1 MVEGTGSFDS
11 SVSAQC
17 LQQNSM
23 VISPF
28 VGMYLSGAGQA
39 RLKDIADA
47 RHDWDAWRLVDHY
60 KLLRDVHQT
69 ALHGILAS
77 LYMLQYGCHVNI
89 AADSRVQG
97 NVAH

>member
-11 SVSAQC
+11 SVSARC

-23 VISPF
+23 AISPF
-28 VGMYLSGAGQA
+28 VGTYLRGAGQA
-39 RLKDIADA
+39 RLKDVADA
-47 RHDWDAWRLVDHY
+47 RHDWDAWRLADHH
-60 KLLRDVHQT
+60 KLLRDMHQT

-77 LYMLQYGCHVNI
+77 SYMFQYGCHVTI
-89 AADSRVQG
+89 AANAREQG